1 MTSAT
6 QRSDYQRLMEEH
18 LGLWR
23 VRLEAL
29 RLQAANDVSVERHE
43 QLEDWRA
50 GGRAAMAKLGELR
63 AASTDSWDAIK
74 LELDKIWHSIET
86 VLVRDA

>member
-23 VRLEAL
+23 VRLEEL
-29 RLQAANDVSVERHE
+29 RLQAAHNVSVELHE

-63 AASTDSWDAIK
+63 AAPSDSWDDIK
-74 LELDKIWHSIET
+74 LELDKIWHSIEK
-86 VLVRDA
+86 VLGRDA